1 MAAPEE
7 LERVLRDF
15 NFTYGTQ
22 VAAFVTGTGVPI
34 ALQATVEVGEEHF
47 ATMAATFVGSMDV
60 LYRGVGLAPPERITA
75 ETADGM
81 LTVLRLERNAFFLAL
96 GGDGELRAR
105 ADEALDSLQ
114 RILEPLR
121 PLDRYGL

>member
-1 MAAPEE
+1 MVAPEE

-34 ALQATVEVGEEHF
+34 AIQSTVEVGEEHF

-75 ETADGM
+75 ETANGM
-81 LTVLRLERNAFFLAL
+81 LTVLRLERNTFFLAL
-96 GGDGELRAR
+96 GGDGALRAR
-105 ADEALDSLQ
+105 AEEALDSLQ

>member
-1 MAAPEE
+1 MAAPDK

-22 VAAFVTGTGVPI
+22 AAGFITGTGVPI
-34 ALQATVEVGEEHF
+34 AIQASVEIAEEHF

-75 ETADGM
+75 QTANGM

-96 GGDGELRAR
+96 GGDGELMAR
-105 ADEALDSLQ
+105 ADEALDALQ
-114 RILEPLR
+114 RVLEPLR
-121 PLDRYGL
+121 PLDKYAH

>member
-1 MAAPEE
+1 M
-7 LERVLRDF
+7 RDF

-75 ETADGM
+75 ETANGM

>member
-47 ATMAATFVGSMDV
+47 ATMAATFVGSMNV
-60 LYRGVGLAPPERITA
+60 LYRGIGLAPPERITA
-75 ETADGM
+75 ETANGM
-81 LTVLRLERNAFFLAL
+81 LTVLRLERNTFFLAL

-105 ADEALDSLQ
+105 ADEALDSLE